1 MSIIGLGTLTA
12 LMISPMTT
20 KKKAE
25 FVYDAE
31 KHVRIGEQV
40 YDQADLPDA
49 ARTEIGLIHW
59 IDQKCAE
66 QQAQL
71 NTMRDGRAVAVQRM
85 VVSLNEIEPV
95 FVEPAAEQ

>member
-1 MSIIGLGTLTA
+1 MSIVGLGTLAA
-12 LMISPMTT
+12 LITFPMAA

-71 NTMRDGRAVAVQRM
+71 NTMRDGRVVAVQRM